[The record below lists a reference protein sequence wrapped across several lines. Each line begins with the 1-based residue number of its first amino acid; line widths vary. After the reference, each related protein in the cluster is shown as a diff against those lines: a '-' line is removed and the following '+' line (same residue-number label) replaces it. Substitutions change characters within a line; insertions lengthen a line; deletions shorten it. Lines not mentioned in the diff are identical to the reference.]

1 MGITQKIVRLVGTD
15 HWKGRCD
22 MERLTIRIDGE
33 AYIEKVANKYCEDV
47 CSSRNRC
54 NDCPIR
60 DAFNK
65 LAHYEDLE
73 EQGRLI
79 EVVKCKDCSCFEE
92 ITAAYNYYFCNRYGG
107 IVTENDYCSRA
118 EVKLKELKGE

>member
-1 MGITQKIVRLVGTD
+1 MG
-15 HWKGRCD
+15 
-22 MERLTIRIDGE
+22 RLTDNYDYCFLTCYEQEGDLYGE
-33 AYIEKVANKYCEDV
+33 ECPWYKNCHERQIFEKLK
-47 CSSRNRC
+47 
-54 NDCPIR
+54 
-60 DAFNK
+60 
-65 LAHYEDLE
+65 HYEDLE

-118 EVKLKELKGE
+118 EAKLEELKENNNA